1 MNTKA
6 KEWLAEYHNVDL
18 QDIDNILKDEQ
29 ATTYLLVWSIF
40 EQDIFNGYMRINEI
54 QTVSGKFENY
64 YVNLDV
70 DDIAQK
76 FHSRYQDNNNY
87 RHLVHKQDNANF
99 RSIIGK
105 QFEDVTEKEK
115 LTMLF
120 FVAYRYRNNIFHGN
134 KNVKAW
140 TCYTEQI
147 QDCITFITAIIDL
160 NKKEQ
165 VITSNNSRE
174 ESQSCHK

>member
-1 MNTKA
+1 MSIEVKN
-6 KEWLAEYHNVDL
+6 WLAQYYDVTKETIGDV
-18 QDIDNILKDEQ
+18 LKDEK
-29 ATTYLLVWSIF
+29 ATSYLLVWGIF
-40 EQDIFNGYMRINEI
+40 EQIIFNGYMRINEI

-87 RHLVHKQDNANF
+87 RHLVHGQDNANF

-115 LTMLF
+115 LAMLF
-120 FVAYRYRNNIFHGN
+120 YIVYRYRNNIFHGN

-140 TCYTEQI
+140 TRYTEQI